1 MQGYAQKLI
10 HRTSFNRH
18 LLKPSSTKISFEASH
33 LHRRPAGYERFWP
46 TIWQMLI
53 VASGL
58 QNVILPRNE
67 HSMLHWSTSSARLGD
82 ILGSLASSPSQKA
95 IRHEDAL
102 QLANALEQLPDAQRE
117 TVVLRHLQGYSLNE
131 IAAKMDRSP
140 TATAGLL
147 KRGLKRLREILD
159 GMT

>member
-1 MQGYAQKLI
+1 
-10 HRTSFNRH
+10 
-18 LLKPSSTKISFEASH
+18 
-33 LHRRPAGYERFWP
+33 
-46 TIWQMLI
+46 MLI

-58 QNVILPRNE
+58 QKRDIAQERALDAALE
-67 HSMLHWSTSSARLGD
+67 QSSARLGD

-95 IRHEDAL
+95 MRHEDAL